1 VSELF
6 RALPA
11 FAGLVMLC
19 AAIVALAGEGEAE
32 LGARALARDPN
43 EEALSPTRT
52 LRVMHLSLLV
62 VASALAATSVGWW
75 AYLAGSA
82 LLRVVLVTALV
93 WAVGDLAPRLLA
105 VLAPELVPLAHR
117 AAMAAAPVFRP
128 LLWLTAR
135 IDRRGRD
142 HHALPGRAS
151 DRPSP
156 HEMALGVFSLHE
168 MTVSEVM
175 TPRIDIISV
184 EITQPEEAVIATLR
198 RSEHARLLVI
208 DAHPDSVVGILYA
221 KDILPRLIRHDGPRE
236 TWQELVRP
244 ASFVP
249 EAKRLDRQLR
259 DFQRGP
265 GHMAV
270 VVDEFG
276 GTAGIVTLED
286 ILEQIVGEIQDE
298 YDVEEAP
305 PMVRH
310 EDGHYSVQGGLPL
323 ADLQAEADHDFGR
336 EDVSTVGGLM
346 LAEFGRVPRIGE
358 AFEIDGWRFV
368 VELII
373 RRRIRRVSVWPP
385 RPVDEHDVVVEQG
398 AS

>member
-1 VSELF
+1 MSELF

-11 FAGLVMLC
+11 VAGLVMLC

-43 EEALSPTRT
+43 DEALSPART

-62 VASALAATSVGWW
+62 VAAALAATAVGWW
-75 AYLAGSA
+75 AYLPGSA
-82 LLRVVLVTALV
+82 LLRVVLVTGLV

-117 AAMAAAPVFRP
+117 AAMAVAPAFRP
-128 LLWLTAR
+128 LLWLTSR
-135 IDRRGRD
+135 IDRQGRE
-142 HHALPGRAS
+142 HPQGSGRAS

-175 TPRIDIISV
+175 TPRIDIV
-184 EITQPEEAVIATLR
+184 TVDLKEAEETVIATLR
-198 RSEHARLLVI
+198 SSEHARLLVV

-221 KDILPRLIRHDGPRE
+221 KDILPRLRQVSEPRE
-236 TWQELVRP
+236 AWQGLVRP

-298 YDVEEAP
+298 YDGEESP
-305 PMVRH
+305 PMVGH
-310 EDGHYSVQGGLPL
+310 EDGHFSVQGGLPL
-323 ADLQAEADHDFGR
+323 ADLEAEVDHDFGR

-385 RPVDEHDVVVEQG
+385 RAVGDRDVVLEERE
-398 AS
+398 

>member
-1 VSELF
+1 MSELF
-6 RALPA
+6 RVLPA
-11 FAGLVMLC
+11 VAGLVMLA

-32 LGARALARDPN
+32 LGARALARRP
-43 EEALSPTRT
+43 EADTLSPART
-52 LRVMHLSLLV
+52 LRVMHLALLI
-62 VASALAATSVGWW
+62 VASALAATAVGWW
-75 AYLAGSA
+75 AYLPGSA
-82 LLRVVLVTALV
+82 LLRVFLVTVLV
-93 WAVGDLAPRLLA
+93 WSVGDLAPRLLA

-117 AAMAAAPVFRP
+117 VALGAAPLFRP
-128 LLWLTAR
+128 LLWLTLR
-135 IDRRGRD
+135 LDP
-142 HHALPGRAS
+142 HRAPPVNGAVRS
-151 DRPSP
+151 DRHSP

-168 MTVSEVM
+168 MTVAEVM
-175 TPRIDIISV
+175 TPRIDIITVDRAEAES
-184 EITQPEEAVIATLR
+184 AVIATLR
-198 RSEHARLLVI
+198 SSEHARLLVV
-208 DAHPDSVVGILYA
+208 DGDPDSVVGILYA
-221 KDILPRLIRHDGPRE
+221 KDILPRLIETAEPRE
-236 TWQELVRP
+236 SWQALIRP

-265 GHMAV
+265 AHLAV

-276 GTAGIVTLED
+276 GTSGIVTLED

-298 YDVEEAP
+298 YDIEEAP
-305 PMVRH
+305 PLVRH
-310 EDGHYSVQGGLPL
+310 EDGHFSVQGGLPL
-323 ADLQAEADHDFGR
+323 ADLEAEAGHDFGR
-336 EDVSTVGGLM
+336 EDVATVGGLM

-385 RPVDEHDVVVEQG
+385 RPRVDQDAAEAG